1 MQGTKF
7 CIVVGIILLPLAAG
21 AAPGDS
27 EMARSVRELRAAEAK
42 SAQVAQAT
50 PTTENGSVPASSKRR
65 SPAKPQLDARAA
77 QSQAK
82 KAMTMKKGPM
92 GEMAEIPTD
101 VMFKFNSSELRPD
114 AVNILAECAEMIRRD
129 GNKNMRVIGHTDS
142 VGPTSYNLGLS
153 KRRAEA
159 VTAWLVNQGGIPM
172 EDLSAI
178 GVGQS
183 QPKASNAT
191 ANGRAQNRRVEV
203 VMPMGGSPH
212 QPMSEQKK

>member
-1 MQGTKF
+1 MQGTTF
-7 CIVVGIILLPLAAG
+7 CIVVGVILLPLAAG

-27 EMARSVRELRAAEAK
+27 EIARSVGEMRAAEAK

-50 PTTENGSVPASSKRR
+50 PTAENGSVSATSKRA

-77 QSQAK
+77 QSK
-82 KAMTMKKGPM
+82 KAKTMKKGPM

-159 VTAWLVNQGGIPM
+159 VTAWLVNQGGIPK
-172 EDLSAI
+172 EDLSAS

-183 QPKASNAT
+183 RPKASNAT

-203 VMPMGGSPH
+203 VLPMGGSPH
-212 QPMSEQKK
+212 QPMPEQKK

>member
-27 EMARSVRELRAAEAK
+27 EIARSVGEMRAAEAK

-142 VGPTSYNLGLS
+142 VGPASYNLGLS

-159 VTAWLVNQGGIPM
+159 VTAWLVNQGGIPK
-172 EDLSAI
+172 EDLSAT

-191 ANGRAQNRRVEV
+191 ANGRAKNRRVEV
-203 VMPMGGSPH
+203 VLPMGGSPH
-212 QPMSEQKK
+212 QPMPEQKK